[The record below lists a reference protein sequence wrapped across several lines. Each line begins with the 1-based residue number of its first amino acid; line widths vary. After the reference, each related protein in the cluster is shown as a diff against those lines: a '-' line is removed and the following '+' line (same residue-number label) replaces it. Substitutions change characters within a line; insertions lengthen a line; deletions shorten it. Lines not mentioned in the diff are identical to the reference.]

1 MDNLN
6 VSVNGCND
14 NKSYDQIPRRAWT
27 FRSIGYGHDQ
37 KTWRDIMSALRM
49 VGYDYVVSIEHE
61 DAMMSID
68 EGLAKGVATAER
80 GAHQRKAGKNVLDVS
95 IFHRGGSA
103 EMKDLKVSVG
113 MWYMGATGDRFVKAG
128 YRPDRTIEE
137 RFDAAGKIPGVGG
150 LEMHYPTEINDK
162 NWKDLKKR
170 AADMNLKFVMLTPHL
185 WIDPVYKF
193 GQFSNPDKALRRRA
207 VDFAKKVTDLGG
219 ELDVKFMCYWPA
231 QDGYD
236 YPFQVD
242 FPRRWDTLAE
252 GLAEWADYNKKQQ
265 IVVEYKAYDPR
276 SHILLPNVGQT
287 VTLLN
292 EINRPNLGINIETGH
307 ALIMQENLAET
318 FAFAMRY
325 KRLFHTHWNDNSKMY
340 DDDAMV
346 GMVEPLGNGG
356 APVLA

>member
-1 MDNLN
+1 M
-6 VSVNGCND
+6 
-14 NKSYDQIPRRAWT
+14 R
-27 FRSIGYGHDQ
+27 
-37 KTWRDIMSALRM
+37 
-49 VGYDYVVSIEHE
+49 E
-61 DAMMSID
+61 
-68 EGLAKGVATAER
+68 
-80 GAHQRKAGKNVLDVS
+80 
-95 IFHRGGSA
+95 
-103 EMKDLKVSVG
+103 LKISVG

-137 RFDAAGKIPGVGG
+137 RFDAAGKIAGVGG

-162 NWKDLKKR
+162 NHKDLKNR

-193 GQFSNPDKALRRRA
+193 GQFSNPDQALRRRA
-207 VDFAKKVTDLGG
+207 IDFAKRTTDLGS
-219 ELDVKFMCYWPA
+219 ELGVQFMCYWPA

-236 YPFQVD
+236 YPFQTD
-242 FPRRWDTLAE
+242 FPRRWDSLAE
-252 GLAEWADYNKKQQ
+252 GLAEWADYNKKQK

-276 SHILLPNVGQT
+276 AHILLPNVGQAI
-287 VTLLN
+287 TLLN
-292 EINRPNLGINIETGH
+292 EIDRPNLGINIETGH

-346 GMVEPLGNGG
+346 GMVNFWETVELLFWLEELGYDGWFGLDLFPFREMPEDAVAQSIANITMGYTMLERVDRKELRACFASSDAIEIARLMRRMLG
-356 APVLA
+356 EARR

>member
-1 MDNLN
+1 
-6 VSVNGCND
+6 
-14 NKSYDQIPRRAWT
+14 
-27 FRSIGYGHDQ
+27 
-37 KTWRDIMSALRM
+37 
-49 VGYDYVVSIEHE
+49 
-61 DAMMSID
+61 
-68 EGLAKGVATAER
+68 
-80 GAHQRKAGKNVLDVS
+80 
-95 IFHRGGSA
+95 
-103 EMKDLKVSVG
+103 MKELKVSVG

-137 RFDAAGKIPGVGG
+137 RFEAAGKIPGVGG
-150 LEMHYPTEINDK
+150 LEMHYPTEINDQ
-162 NWKDLKKR
+162 NWKDMKKR
-170 AADMNLKFVMLTPHL
+170 AADMGLKFVMLTPHL

-207 VDFAKKVTDLGG
+207 VDFAKRVTDLGG

-242 FPRRWDTLAE
+242 FTRRWDTLAE

-307 ALIMQENLAET
+307 ALIMKENLAET

-346 GMVEPLGNGG
+346 GMVNLWETVELLFWLEELGYDGWFGLDLFPFREMPEDAVAQSIANIRMGYAMLERVDRNELRACFASSDAIKIAQLMRRMLG
-356 APVLA
+356 EKAG

>member
-1 MDNLN
+1 
-6 VSVNGCND
+6 
-14 NKSYDQIPRRAWT
+14 
-27 FRSIGYGHDQ
+27 
-37 KTWRDIMSALRM
+37 
-49 VGYDYVVSIEHE
+49 
-61 DAMMSID
+61 
-68 EGLAKGVATAER
+68 
-80 GAHQRKAGKNVLDVS
+80 
-95 IFHRGGSA
+95 
-103 EMKDLKVSVG
+103 MKDLKVSVG

-219 ELDVKFMCYWPA
+219 ELGVKFMCYWPA

-346 GMVEPLGNGG
+346 GMVNLWETVELLFWLEELGYGG
-356 APVLA
+356 WFGLDLFPFREMPEDAVAQSIANIRMGYTMLERVDRNELRACFASSDAIKIAQLMRRMLGEKAG

>member
-1 MDNLN
+1 
-6 VSVNGCND
+6 
-14 NKSYDQIPRRAWT
+14 
-27 FRSIGYGHDQ
+27 
-37 KTWRDIMSALRM
+37 
-49 VGYDYVVSIEHE
+49 
-61 DAMMSID
+61 
-68 EGLAKGVATAER
+68 
-80 GAHQRKAGKNVLDVS
+80 
-95 IFHRGGSA
+95 
-103 EMKDLKVSVG
+103 MKDLKISVG

-137 RFDAAGKIPGVGG
+137 RFEAAAKIPGVGG

-170 AADMNLKFVMLTPHL
+170 AADRGLKFVMLTPHL

-193 GQFSNPDKALRRRA
+193 GQFSNPDAKLRRRA
-207 VDFAKKVTDLGG
+207 IDFAKKVTDLGG
-219 ELDVKFMCYWPA
+219 ELGVKFMCYWPA

-242 FPRRWDTLAE
+242 FPKRWDTLAE
-252 GLAEWADYNKKQQ
+252 GLAEWADYHKDQK

-276 SHILLPNVGQT
+276 AHILLPNVGQT

-307 ALIMQENLAET
+307 ALIMNENLAET

-346 GMVEPLGNGG
+346 GMVNLWETVELLFWLDELGYDGWFGLDLFPFREMPEDAVAQSIANMKMGYAMLDRVDREELRG
-356 APVLA
+356 CFSSSDAIRIAQLMRRMLGETG